1 MKLKALILFTSIFL
15 GLTGISQAYEVDLKS
30 LNYSELELVLDN
42 VYEASFEFDSY
53 FKVTIEEVNQN
64 QVMSCVLVKA
74 KELEKRIWTEV
85 KKFQSYY
92 PDEDLP
98 FTTAKSQ
105 LLKLISASEYQKC
118 ETIVEQELYSIVV
131 QTFISKSSK
140 ISFILE
146 FERKN

>member
-1 MKLKALILFTSIFL
+1 MKTVFLFTFIFMSL
-15 GLTGISQAYEVDLKS
+15 FSSASANEIDLKN

-42 VYEASFEFDSY
+42 VYEASFELDSY
-53 FKVTIEEVNQN
+53 FKVTIEEAHEDQRVA
-64 QVMSCVLVKA
+64 CVSVKA
-74 KELEKRIWTEV
+74 EELEKRIWTEV
-85 KKFQSYY
+85 KKFRAYY

-98 FTTAKSQ
+98 FNKAQSQ
-105 LLKLISASEYQKC
+105 LKKLINVTEYEKC
-118 ETIVEQELYSIVV
+118 ETIVEQELYFVVV